1 MTKPLPNKLY
11 LYFQYWLAAGCIMLL
26 FQVILG
32 GITRLTGSGLSIT
45 EWKIVTGTI
54 PPLNH
59 LQWEQAFYK
68 YQQTPQYQ
76 IINQNFD
83 LYQFKCI
90 FFWEWLHRFWARLIG
105 IVFLIGF
112 GYFSYKK
119 TIKKDWIF
127 HLIMLFFL
135 GLMQG
140 AIGWI
145 MVASGLV
152 GDAIYVKPI
161 KLAIHFCF
169 AILLMGYAYWFYLV
183 IKNYTQGLQK
193 KINPTFLN
201 KNEFITLQ
209 NNTKTNLG
217 EIIHKKKYAIYI
229 FIIIALL
236 VFQFFMG
243 ALLAGNKA
251 ANVAPTW
258 PTINGSILP
267 NVHFNLFYV
276 DKITIHFIH
285 RTLGYIIAL
294 FIIVLTIILPKII
307 AFYNIK
313 KYLIMVVFTQIIL
326 GISTILTSKWII
338 SNQWGWFET
347 FALIHQTIAI
357 CLFFLLVKCK
367 FLIRNI

>member
-1 MTKPLPNKLY
+1 MLKPLPNKIY
-11 LYFQYWLAAGCIMLL
+11 TYFQYWLAAGCIMLI
-26 FQVILG
+26 FQVVLG

-45 EWKIVTGTI
+45 EWQIVTGFI

-59 LQWEQAFYK
+59 VQWEQAFYK

-76 IINQNFD
+76 IINQNFG

-105 IVFLIGF
+105 IVFLVGF

-119 TIKKDWIF
+119 IFKKEWIF
-127 HLIMLFFL
+127 HLIILFFL
-135 GLMQG
+135 GMMQG

-169 AILLMGYAYWFYLV
+169 AILLMGYTYWFYLV
-183 IKNYTQGLQK
+183 IKNYTLGLQK
-193 KINPTFLN
+193 KIKPTYIN
-201 KNEFITLQ
+201 QSEFNTLQ
-209 NNTKTNLG
+209 NNPTINFE
-217 EIIHKKKYAIYI
+217 EIKHKKKYAIYI
-229 FIIIALL
+229 LIIIALL

-251 ANVAPTW
+251 ANVASTW
-258 PTINGSILP
+258 PTINGSIIP
-267 NVHFNLFYV
+267 KVNFTLFYI
-276 DKITIHFIH
+276 DKITIQFIH
-285 RTLGYIIAL
+285 RTLGYIIAVL
-294 FIIVLTIILPKII
+294 IIILSIILPNMV
-307 AFYNIK
+307 AFYKIK
-313 KYLIMVVFTQIIL
+313 KYLIIIVFVQIIL
-326 GISTILTSKWII
+326 GISAIITSKWII
-338 SNQWGWFET
+338 NNQWGWFET
-347 FALIHQTIAI
+347 FALLHQTIAI

-367 FLIRNI
+367 FLMHKL